1 LVDNSGTVKII
12 DLGFGKQ
19 IRATKD
25 FDKSLS
31 LNWWCAVPKEFGL
44 GLYDFST
51 EVYFVGKLFEEMIA
65 DFNLSQFSHT
75 DTLRKMC
82 AYDNKLRFKSFDEV
96 RLGLS
101 SHQTNEINFDKND
114 AELAKAFLITHHSQ
128 PF

>member
-1 LVDNSGTVKII
+1 LHRDIRPANILVDNSGTVKII

-51 EVYFVGKLFEEMIA
+51 EVYFVGKLFE
-65 DFNLSQFSHT
+65 D
-75 DTLRKMC
+75 
-82 AYDNKLRFKSFDEV
+82 
-96 RLGLS
+96 
-101 SHQTNEINFDKND
+101 
-114 AELAKAFLITHHSQ
+114 LITHHSQ